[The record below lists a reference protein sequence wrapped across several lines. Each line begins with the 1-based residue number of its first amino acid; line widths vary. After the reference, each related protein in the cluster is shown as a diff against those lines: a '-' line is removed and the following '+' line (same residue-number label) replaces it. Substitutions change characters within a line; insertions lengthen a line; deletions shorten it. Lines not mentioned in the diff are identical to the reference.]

1 MSRLERHRETR
12 RYEFYRDGFRVML
25 PVFALL
31 VVFATALSVA
41 LSMTVLKEERPVAYA
56 AENGSITAL
65 TPYSNPRDPRLIQP
79 EQPIQAAQPEN

>member
-65 TPYSNPRDPRLIQP
+65 TPYSNPRLIQP